1 MIKKVIFVVCLVF
14 SFCCCGQKFKSQ
26 TTVGFKSLTPAEFET
41 LIKEDLSVQLVD
53 VRRPV
58 EYDSGHIYNAV
69 LINVLDSAFI
79 DNAMVILDKSKPIAV
94 YCRSGKRSK
103 DAAGKLSEIG
113 YKVFDLDSGYL
124 GWVAYIG
131 KNDD

>member
-1 MIKKVIFVVCLVF
+1 MIKKVIFVFGVIF
-14 SFCCCGQKFKSQ
+14 TFFCCAQNRKFTSY
-26 TTVGFKSLTPAEFET
+26 TPGEFET
-41 LIKEDLSVQLVD
+41 LIENDASIQLVD

-79 DNAMVILDKSKPIAV
+79 ENAKYLLDKSKPVAV

-103 DAAGKLSEIG
+103 DAAGKLTKIG
-113 YKVFDLDSGYL
+113 YKVYDLDSGYL
-124 GWVAYIG
+124 GWIAYKAID
-131 KNDD
+131 N

>member
-1 MIKKVIFVVCLVF
+1 MKKVIFVVCMVF
-14 SFCCCGQKFKSQ
+14 SFCCCGQNREFTS
-26 TTVGFKSLTPAEFET
+26 FTPAEFEKI
-41 LIKEDLSVQLVD
+41 LKSDASIQLVD

-79 DNAMVILDKSKPIAV
+79 DNAITMLDKSKPVAV

-103 DAAGKLSEIG
+103 DAAGKLSGIG
-113 YKVFDLDSGYL
+113 YKVFELDNGYL
-124 GWVAYIG
+124 GWVAYFNKLTID
-131 KNDD
+131 N